1 MAAVTSNEEWRSLT
15 VDYEQAR
22 AREDSLDRLLEWDA
36 QRELIGSVEGK
47 DVLDVGCGNGEKAIE
62 LALDHGAA
70 SVVGIDIGSRFL
82 SPPANVVLATGD
94 LSELGSAPAVRDRRF
109 DVILFLQSLGYATDQ
124 LRTLRDARSLL
135 RDDGVLV
142 VSRAHPV
149 RFAVERAERDGL
161 ELGDAYHSTEVYSY
175 PAGWNPEVSLTH
187 ATDTFSSMYNTLV
200 EAGFRVERIVEPRL
214 SEEKKARYPAK
225 QAWLARYF
233 GIVIFRARPL

>member
-1 MAAVTSNEEWRSLT
+1 MTSNEEWQSLT
-15 VDYEQAR
+15 ADYEQAR
-22 AREDSLDRLLEWDA
+22 AREDSLDRLMEWEA
-36 QRELIGSVEGK
+36 QRELIGSVVGK
-47 DVLDVGCGNGEKAIE
+47 DVLDVGCGNGEKTIE

-70 SVVGIDIGSRFL
+70 SVVGLDIGSRFL
-82 SPPANVVLATGD
+82 APPTNVTLATGD
-94 LSELGSAPAVRDRRF
+94 LSELGSAPAVQGRRF
-109 DVILFLQSLGYATDQ
+109 DAILFLQTLAYATDQ
-124 LRTLRDARSLL
+124 LKTLRDARSLL

-175 PAGWNPEVSLTH
+175 PAQWNPEVTLTH
-187 ATDTFSSMYNTLV
+187 ATDPFSSMHNTLV
-200 EAGFRVERIVEPRL
+200 EAGFRVERIVEPQL
-214 SEEKKARYPAK
+214 SDEKKVSYPAK